1 MEAANTARSAKPEF
15 YSEEALK
22 RSAFK
27 ELAGG
32 CEGVIV
38 FVHGYMDSPEMW
50 QPLADALGLPQWKRV
65 AVRLA
70 PAANASSSEEA
81 LASFARQVLDTVGA
95 VCESA
100 EIPLVIVG
108 HSMGG
113 QIAELAATLLGKR
126 VAGLVLIAPAPLGGY
141 PLPEAMMAT
150 FKLRLAET
158 DPAVIKAGKLA
169 LSSNLNEEGLNLLAE
184 ANLNVPTAVAIEQL
198 LAWTGGHVQGRGR
211 SPVDVP
217 VVVMGAAVDKF
228 FSPAFLEE
236 HVVSRFARGR
246 LAVVKNAGHWPHL
259 EQPQAV
265 SAHLQEFI
273 GHL

>member
-1 MEAANTARSAKPEF
+1 MEAANIARGVKPEF

-22 RSAFK
+22 RPAFE

-32 CEGVIV
+32 GEGVIV
-38 FVHGYMDSPEMW
+38 LVHGYMDSPEMW
-50 QPLADALGLPQWKRV
+50 QPLADVSGLPRWKLV

-81 LASFARQVLDTVGA
+81 LASFATQVVDTVSV
-95 VCESA
+95 VCESS

-113 QIAELAATLLGKR
+113 QIAELAATTLGKR
-126 VAGLVLIAPAPLGGY
+126 AAGLVLITPAPLSGY
-141 PLPEAMMAT
+141 PLSEVMMAT
-150 FKLRLAET
+150 FKLRVAET
-158 DPAVIKAGKLA
+158 DAAAIKAGKLA
-169 LSSNLNEEGLNLLAE
+169 LSSNLDEEGLNLLAA

-198 LAWTGGHVQGRGR
+198 LAWTGGHAQGRGR

-217 VVVMGAAVDKF
+217 VVVMGAANDKF
-228 FSPAFLEE
+228 FSPDFLTE
-236 HVVSRFARGR
+236 HVLSRFERGC
-246 LAVVKNAGHWPHL
+246 LALIDNAGHWPHL

-265 SAHLQEFI
+265 VAYLKEFI
-273 GHL
+273 GRL